1 MVFATKANVSFKPSV
16 CPSIC
21 VLLESLSFFWSE
33 FCSFTQ
39 CVNWSGTWLRKNILN
54 NNSACVNAL
63 YGNTLMLLHIH
74 VSMCNMSKSLFALA
88 NKWFEKIFRI
98 KGFINRYRDILK
110 KFSHL
115 KINSF
120 VFHEFLL
127 FEKNLC
133 SFSIFTLI
141 IKENYFKIISE
152 AFNSLKWLKIWND
165 FALSQKVMK
174 N

>member
-1 MVFATKANVSFKPSV
+1 MYLLNRPSV
-16 CPSIC
+16 RPYVYYSNRL
-21 VLLESLSFFWSE
+21 VFFWSE

-39 CVNWSGTWLRKNILN
+39 CVNWSGTWLRKYTLN

-98 KGFINRYRDILK
+98 KGFINRYRDMLK

-120 VFHEFLL
+120 VFHEFEKM
-127 FEKNLC
+127 FEKIFVVFQ
-133 SFSIFTLI
+133 FSRSLL
-141 IKENYFKIISE
+141 KKIILKLSLKR
-152 AFNSLKWLKIWND
+152 LKWLKIWND